1 VFVSFRFLVMSY
13 EQLDHDS
20 LHGLT
25 AEQRFQLHML
35 KLSTQRDVANL
46 QLAESIKTMTDAQLL
61 AYRGRDS
68 VSLEWQVTFDQK

>member
-1 VFVSFRFLVMSY
+1 VFVSFHFLVMSY

-25 AEQRFQLHML
+25 AEQRFQLHMI
-35 KLSTQRDVANL
+35 KLNTERDIHKL

-61 AYRGRDS
+61 AYRHDS